1 MLRDETRRS
10 EEASSIDEIRF
21 DQLRLTDEDGARRH
35 REREQ
40 EGQRRITE
48 QRQRERDGILRRQQ
62 EAEYAAQSARL
73 GQPAGQNQSVTMPQ
87 AAMPSIPGPR
97 NLAPA
102 VSSGPIAQHLQ
113 MPLESPTRYVI
124 WLNVEAHVPGT

>member
-1 MLRDETRRS
+1 MLRDETRRR

-21 DQLRLTDEDGARRH
+21 DQLRLTDEDGRH
-35 REREQ
+35 QEREQ
-40 EGQRRITE
+40 DGQRRITE
-48 QRQRERDGILRRQQ
+48 QRQQERDGILRRQQ

-87 AAMPSIPGPR
+87 AAVPSIPGPR

-102 VSSGPIAQHLQ
+102 TSSGPIARHLQ

-124 WLNVEAHVPGT
+124 RWLNVEAHVPGT